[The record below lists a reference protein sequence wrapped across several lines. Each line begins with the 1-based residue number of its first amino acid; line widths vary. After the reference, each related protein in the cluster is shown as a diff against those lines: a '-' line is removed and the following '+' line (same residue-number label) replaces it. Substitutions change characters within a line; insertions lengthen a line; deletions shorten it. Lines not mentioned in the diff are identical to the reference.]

1 MVRKIISL
9 ILVIAIILLVGCAE
23 TTEADTK
30 TKYIQDY
37 WKSPDDEQYSIR
49 VDKETG
55 VNYIV
60 YDGYYSGGIT
70 PRLNADGTPY
80 VSGVN
85 GNE

>member
-1 MVRKIISL
+1 MKKIISL
-9 ILVIAIILLVGCAE
+9 ILAIAIILLVGCSDVDNAK
-23 TTEADTK
+23 ADIK
-30 TKYIQDY
+30 SNYIQDI
-37 WKSPDDEQYSIR
+37 DRFTIV

-60 YDGYYSGGIT
+60 RNYYQESTVMIV
-70 PRLNADGTPY
+70 RLNADGTPY

>member
-1 MVRKIISL
+1 MKKIVSL
-9 ILVIAIILLVGCAE
+9 ILVIAVMLLVACAE
-23 TTEADTK
+23 TTEADTQ
-30 TKYIQDY
+30 TEYIQDVY
-37 WKSPDDEQYSIR
+37 NYYEII

-60 YDGYYSGGIT
+60 HDCKYEYGIT
-70 PRLNADGTPY
+70 VRLNTDGTPY

>member
-1 MVRKIISL
+1 MKKIISL
-9 ILVIAIILLVGCAE
+9 ILVIAIMLLVGCVE
-23 TTEADTK
+23 TTEARTK
-30 TKYIQDY
+30 TYYMQDY
-37 WKSPDDEQYSIR
+37 GECYIY

-60 YDGYYSGGIT
+60 FNDYNKGGIT
-70 PRLNADGTPY
+70 VRLNADGTPY

>member
-1 MVRKIISL
+1 MKKIISL
-9 ILVIAIILLVGCAE
+9 ILVIAIMLLVGCE
-23 TTEADTK
+23 DVSQADTQ

-37 WKSPDDEQYSIR
+37 KGSLDDEEYSIR

-60 YDGYYSGGIT
+60 LDGFESGGIT

-80 VSGVN
+80 VSEVN

>member
-1 MVRKIISL
+1 MKKVISL
-9 ILVIAIILLVGCAE
+9 ILVIAIILLVGCADV
-23 TTEADTK
+23 TEADTQ
-30 TKYIQDY
+30 TYYIQD
-37 WKSPDDEQYSIR
+37 DEHSAYEPYQIV

-60 YDGYYSGGIT
+60 YCGNKKGGIIV
-70 PRLNADGTPY
+70 RINADGTPY